1 MKNFSGAKRTKAVLV
16 LNPAQP
22 CINMQTTVRADVKE
36 PKIEKLKVEIEKMV
50 KKQCSRCGFE
60 FDEGIYLMR
69 NQTDYICVFCLRS
82 EVDVT
87 NLIDNQKLQVIR
99 ELLDREGYI
108 QLFADLL

>member
-1 MKNFSGAKRTKAVLV
+1 
-16 LNPAQP
+16 
-22 CINMQTTVRADVKE
+22 
-36 PKIEKLKVEIEKMV
+36 MV
-50 KKQCSRCGFE
+50 KQKCCRCGFE

-69 NQTDYICVFCLRS
+69 NQADHICVFCLRS

-99 ELLDREGYI
+99 NLLDREGYI